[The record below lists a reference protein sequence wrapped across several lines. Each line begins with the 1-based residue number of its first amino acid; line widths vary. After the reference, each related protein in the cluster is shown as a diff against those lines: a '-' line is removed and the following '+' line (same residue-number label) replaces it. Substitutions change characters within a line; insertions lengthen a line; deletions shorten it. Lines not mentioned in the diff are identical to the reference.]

1 MATLPQQYLFNW
13 QDVDAASDLDRLL
26 LVLKAIP
33 DEKLMLQLEAD
44 RANGRDEYPVRAT
57 WNSILAGVVY
67 QHPSIASLR
76 RELSRNAELRKA
88 CGFDPR
94 LGQAAVPTD
103 SAYSNLLSNILNREP
118 MIREM
123 FHVLV
128 EKLKVH
134 LLDLGRFMAHDGKEL
149 PSLAKG
155 PKKDGTGKTDQEPKS
170 GSPSDQSSAG
180 GADQQGPADKT
191 ATPATAESQE
201 HEEDRRSESDATWGV
216 KTYRGKR
223 KDETSWEKVV
233 RWFGFELHLLVDSEH
248 EMPINYK
255 VTTAS
260 APETTELLPMLQET
274 KDLHPEVVASCEE
287 LSADRGYDSEKNIT
301 GLWEEHIRAII
312 DKRADWDKSGDKTR
326 PLFPDRVDNVVYGV
340 KGDVQ
345 CVCPATG
352 ETRPMTYGGFEKDRQ
367 TLKYRCPAAA
377 NGFVCAG
384 RAECPRGQT
393 AYGKVVRIKIEE
405 NPRMFTP
412 LPRDCK
418 SWDTAYDRRT
428 AVERVNSRIDQ
439 VFGFERHTIR
449 GLKKMEARVGIALVV
464 LLAMAVGRIEAGQR
478 EQMRSLVA
486 PVPDNAVRQEQ
497 AVAA

>member
-1 MATLPQQYLFNW
+1 MAILPQQYLFNW
-13 QDVDAASDLDRLL
+13 QHVDDASDLDRLR

-33 DEKLMLQLEAD
+33 DEKLMLRLEAD
-44 RANGRDEYPVRAT
+44 RAKGRDEYPVRAT

-67 QHPSIASLR
+67 QHPSIAALR
-76 RELSRNAELRKA
+76 RELSRNAQLRET

-103 SAYSNLLSNILNREP
+103 SAYSNLLANILDHEP

-123 FHVLV
+123 FHLLV

-134 LLDLGRFMAHDGKEL
+134 LPDLGRVQAIDGKAL
-149 PSLAKG
+149 PSFAKG
-155 PKKDGTGKTDQEPKS
+155 PKKDKTAQMPMA
-170 GSPSDQSSAG
+170 GSPSDKGSTG
-180 GADQQGPADKT
+180 GADQQGPDKP
-191 ATPATAESQE
+191 ATSATAESQE
-201 HEEDRRSESDATWGV
+201 DKEDRRSESDASWGV

-223 KDETSWEKVV
+223 KDGSPWEKIVK
-233 RWFGFELHLLVDSEH
+233 WFGFELHLLVDSEH
-248 EMPINYK
+248 EMPLNYK

-260 APETTELLPMLQET
+260 APETTELLPMVQDT
-274 KDLHPEVVASCEE
+274 KERHPEVMASCEE
-287 LSADRGYDSEKNIT
+287 LSGDKGYDSEKNIT
-301 GLWEEHIRAII
+301 GLWEEQIRAII

-352 ETRPMTYGGFEKDRQ
+352 DVRPMTYGGFEKDRQ

-393 AYGKVVRIKIEE
+393 EYGKAVRIKIEW

-439 VFGFERHTIR
+439 VLGFERHTIR
-449 GLKKMEARVGIALVV
+449 GLNKMEARVGIALVV
-464 LLAMAVGRIEAGQR
+464 LLAMAVGRIEAGQP

-486 PVPDNAVRQEQ
+486 PVPHHAVMQEQ